1 MLLLFKT
8 KSIAM
13 KINTGKG
20 TIPLTVLVAIWS
32 ISAIISLPGLAIS
45 PILEDLDKIFPS
57 ASDLEVEML
66 ESLPSLMI
74 IPFMLLAGRWS
85 VRGNKIKLLVVG
97 SAIFLISGIGSLL
110 SRSLVEL
117 VVLGAIMGI
126 GAGIIIPL
134 STGFVVD
141 YFTGDYRIKQ
151 LGISS
156 AVNNLALV
164 GATSLTGYLADI
176 EWHFA
181 FAVYLLPAITLI
193 LVPALSHTTPEPEPP
208 QGAQRRQQ
216 GLNVRII
223 VGLMLF
229 YFLITYASLV
239 VTFNTSYLASEGG
252 MSSSKSGLL
261 ISLFFLAIMAP
272 GFVLNGVMK
281 VLGKATNLWSLVV
294 MGVGLVV
301 MSLSHPTFLKL
312 AVGAILTGLG
322 YGVMQPLIYDKAA
335 TNSPPHLSTLALS
348 LVMVVNYLAILV
360 APFIID
366 GIDWLFVTKSYSFA
380 FLFNGLLTLAI
391 AVVTL
396 FLFRRNR
403 VLGLD
408 D

>member
-1 MLLLFKT
+1 
-8 KSIAM
+8 M

-20 TIPLTVLVAIWS
+20 TIPLTALVAIWS

-57 ASDLEVEML
+57 ASELEVEML

-74 IPFMLLAGRWS
+74 IPFMLLSGRWS
-85 VRGNKIKLLVVG
+85 VRGNKIRLLVIG

-117 VVLGAIMGI
+117 IVLGAIMGI

-176 EWHFA
+176 KWYFA
-181 FAVYLLPAITLI
+181 FVVYLLPAVTLI
-193 LVPALSHTTPEPEPP
+193 LIPALSHTRPEPEPP

-216 GLNVRII
+216 GLNGRII

-229 YFLITYASLV
+229 YFIITYASLV

-272 GFVLNGVMK
+272 GFVLNGIMK
-281 VLGKATNLWSLVV
+281 LLGKATNLWSLVV
-294 MGVGLVV
+294 MGAGLVI
-301 MSLSHPTFLKL
+301 MSLPHPDFLKL

-335 TNSPPHLSTLALS
+335 INSPPHLSTLALS

-366 GIDWLFVTKSYSFA
+366 GIDWLFVTKSYSFP
-380 FLFNGLLTLAI
+380 FLFNGLLTLVVAL
-391 AVVTL
+391 VTL
-396 FLFRRNR
+396 FVFRKSR

>member
-1 MLLLFKT
+1 
-8 KSIAM
+8 M